1 MAGNHRKSQDMAGH
15 DLKLLDLAAS
25 PCAEKVGR
33 LRDSTASVLSRTGPS
48 CGSA

>member
-1 MAGNHRKSQDMAGH
+1 MAGNHRKLLDMAGH

-33 LRDSTASVLSRTGPS
+33 LRDSTASVMGRTGPS
-48 CGSA
+48 CESA